1 MSIRD
6 YDGLAAGY
14 VQGVLVGEISAC
26 KWVKRACERQV
37 KDLERQAQDGFDWV
51 YEPKKGVRVCRFVEK
66 LCHTKGKWARNKERI
81 VLEAWQVFILMT
93 VFSWVHVTTG
103 MRRFR
108 DVYIEVPR
116 KNAKST
122 LTSGVALY
130 MLVLDGEPGAEVYAA
145 ATTHKQARIV
155 FDDSRRMAKQDRD
168 FCDHFGLDVQQHAL
182 LVEDTGSK
190 FIPLSAEGSTLDGL
204 NVHFAPIDEL
214 HAHKTRDVY
223 DVIDS
228 GRGSREQPML
238 WAITTAGS
246 DRAGICYERRTHITK
261 VLDSVFVDETCFG
274 IIYTIDDGDDWTD
287 PASWRKANPNYGV
300 SVFENDMEAAARYAM
315 SMASKQ
321 PEFLTKRLN
330 VWVNADSAWMDMRAW
345 DAAARP
351 SLTLSDFEGE
361 RCYIGLDLASK
372 IDIAAQILLFE
383 REGVLYI
390 FGRYWL
396 PERAV
401 DISTNSQYE
410 GWKRMGLLNVTD
422 GEVTD
427 YDQIEDAILDDQRTF
442 DVAEVAFDPFQAT
455 QLSSHLLDEHVP
467 MIEMRPTVLN
477 FSEPMKE
484 LEARVLSGKLVHN
497 GDPVLTWMIS
507 NVVCH
512 RDKKDNIYPNK
523 ERPENKI
530 DGAVAAIMAIGRW
543 MQNETQVITQAFVE
557 I

>member
-1 MSIRD
+1 MARD
-6 YDGLAAGY
+6 YDGIAAEYVRQVLAG
-14 VQGVLVGEISAC
+14 QILAC
-26 KWVKRACERQV
+26 KWVQLACQRQLS
-37 KDLERQAQDGFDWV
+37 DF
-51 YEPKKGVRVCRFVEK
+51 KKQGDPDYPWRYQPELGIRVCRFVEM
-66 LCHTKGKWARNKERI
+66 LRHTKGKWARNRETIK
-81 VLEAWQVFILMT
+81 LELWQVFILMV
-93 VFSWVHVTTG
+93 VFSWVSKSTG

-122 LTSGVALY
+122 LTSGVSLY
-130 MLVLDGEPGAEVYAA
+130 MLVADNEPGAEVYAA

-155 FDDSRRMAKQDRD
+155 FDDSRRMAKQDSY
-168 FCDHFGLDVQQHAL
+168 FCEHFGLDVQQHAL

-190 FIPLSAEGSTLDGL
+190 FVPLSAEGSTLDGL

-228 GRGSREQPML
+228 GRGSREQPIL

-246 DRAGICYERRTHITK
+246 DRAGICYERRTHVTK
-261 VLDSVFVDETCFG
+261 VLQDVFQDDTCFG

-287 PASWRKANPNYGV
+287 PVSWRKANPNFGV
-300 SVFENDMEAAARYAM
+300 SVFEHDMEAAARYAM

-321 PEFLTKRLN
+321 PEFFTKRLN

-345 DAAARP
+345 DACADT
-351 SLTLSDFEGE
+351 SLQLSDFEGQPV
-361 RCYIGLDLASK
+361 YIGLDLASK
-372 IDIAAQILLFE
+372 VDIAAQVLLFE
-383 REGVLYI
+383 RNGVLYL

-401 DISTNSQYE
+401 DNSANSQYE
-410 GWKRMGLLNVTD
+410 GWRRMGLLNVTD

-427 YDQIEDAILDDQRTF
+427 YDQIEEAVLMDQQVF

-455 QLSSHLLDEHVP
+455 QLSSHLIDEGVP
-467 MIEMRPTVLN
+467 MVEMRPTVLN

-484 LEARVLSGKLVHN
+484 LEARVLAKKLRHN

-512 RDKKDNIYPNK
+512 RDQKDNIYPNK

-530 DGAVAAIMAIGRW
+530 DGVVAAIMAIGRW
-543 MQNETQVITQAFVE
+543 MHQETHVITQPFTVL
-557 I
+557 